1 MRSITT
7 PSGGSSILPVYDS
20 ASLAP
25 AFWEELL
32 QVWRYRSLVRQLVS
46 RDLKTRYKRS
56 ILGVAW
62 TLLNPLGMLVVLTVV
77 FSNLFRFDLPNYP
90 VYLLSG
96 IVFWTFFAQTS
107 SAIASHLLWGTTL
120 LSRIYVPRTV
130 FALSATVTGL
140 INFAISL
147 VPLFAIAFLA
157 GIRPDTSLL
166 LVPLGMVLAAAFA
179 LGVGLLLSTIALEF
193 ADILDM
199 YQIAISAWYFL
210 TPILYPQQIFP
221 EAYRSALN
229 LNPAYHILEVFRH
242 PIYWASAAGPL
253 TILAA
258 TVSAV
263 ITLVLGWIIF
273 TTRADQI
280 AYKV

>member
-1 MRSITT
+1 MTT
-7 PSGGSSILPVYDS
+7 SSVPSEVLPVYDT
-20 ASLAP
+20 ANLAP
-25 AFWEELL
+25 PFWEELL
-32 QVWRYRSLVRQLVS
+32 QVWRYRYLVPQLVS

-77 FSNLFRFDLPNYP
+77 FSQLFRFDLPNYP

-107 SAIASHLLWGTTL
+107 SAIANHLLWGTTL

-147 VPLFAIAFLA
+147 VPLFAIALLA
-157 GIRPDTSLL
+157 GVRPDVSLL
-166 LVPLGMVLAAAFA
+166 LVPFGMFLAAAFA

-199 YQIAISAWYFL
+199 YQIVISAWYFL

-221 EAYRSALN
+221 DAYRWALN
-229 LNPAYHILEVFRH
+229 LNPVYHILEVFRH
-242 PIYWASAAGPL
+242 PIYWTSAAGPL
-253 TILAA
+253 TLLAA

-263 ITLVLGWIIF
+263 VTLVLGWIVF